1 MRLPRATF
9 LNHVPVELHVSAED
23 ADGVAR
29 DGVMVSAE
37 FASDLSDYGIARHG
51 YGDSVFMP
59 APFKVPPVKMA
70 LVKDGVRTLRRI
82 TGHSANPVFVQID
95 LGEDYG

>member
-1 MRLPRATF
+1 MGLPRATF
-9 LNHVPVELHVSAED
+9 LNRVPAELHVSVED

-51 YGDSVFMP
+51 YGDSVFVV
-59 APFKVPPVKMA
+59 APFKVPSVKMA
-70 LVKDGVRTLRRI
+70 LVKNGVRTLRRI

-95 LGEDYG
+95 IGEEYG